1 MGGVLL
7 SLFRLIAV
15 KKSSSGSGGVYFLE
29 FLQNTSLVLKSS
41 VDIPYLC
48 LGSILKKVYFILI

>member
-7 SLFRLIAV
+7 LLFRLIAV
-15 KKSSSGSGGVYFLE
+15 KKSSTGSSGVYFLE
-29 FLQNTSLVLKSS
+29 FLQNTALVLKSS

-48 LGSILKKVYFILI
+48 MGSILKKVYLFLI